1 MTNATLANNTEL
13 TLEDKNFNESQK
25 PIEAHN
31 FWYIC
36 LMFLHN
42 PNFLLA
48 PAYYLQELY
57 PLNCNSISFPETFTN
72 LQLFLLA
79 LNTNPNACNA
89 LQNFTLEGKYI
100 HLFCSPGDQ
109 YLDLGIFG
117 RKEYVNTETLKEAFR
132 LQPFQGG
139 VNVLQ
144 ILLKNPSVYALF
156 DIIMAKFPEDRSTP
170 REGLGFLLE
179 LVSDEDSELF
189 SSKPYILISSANIRR
204 LLKQEN
210 EVLNTAQKL
219 QLFSDKLY
227 RYLKVFEPELL
238 KSCSCPIV
246 AEVIKNTFKINIAS
260 ETIQKYLSNANIF
273 QPGEKFTLSKDNNT
287 KTELLKIVMGL
298 DFNIFY

>member
-1 MTNATLANNTEL
+1 
-13 TLEDKNFNESQK
+13 
-25 PIEAHN
+25 
-31 FWYIC
+31 
-36 LMFLHN
+36 MFLHN

-89 LQNFTLEGKYI
+89 LQNFTLEEKYI

-109 YLDLGIFG
+109 YLDLG
-117 RKEYVNTETLKEAFR
+117 RKEYVNTEALKKAFMLR
-132 LQPFQGG
+132 PFQGG

-144 ILLKNPSVYALF
+144 ILLKNPSVYPLF
-156 DIIMAKFPEDRSTP
+156 DIINAKFPEKRSTP
-170 REGLGFLLE
+170 REGLGFLLK
-179 LVSDEDSELF
+179 LVSDENSESF
-189 SSKPYILISSANIRR
+189 SNKPHILISSDNIRR

-210 EVLNTAQKL
+210 KDLNTVQKL
-219 QLFSDKLY
+219 QLFADKLY
-227 RYLKVFEPELL
+227 RYLKEFDPKLL

-246 AEVIKNTFKINIAS
+246 AEVIKNTFKISIAS

-273 QPGEKFTLSKDNNT
+273 QPGEKFTPSKNNDT
-287 KTELLKIVMGL
+287 KTKLSKIVMGL